1 MRDYMSVPDWI
12 QDAIFYQIFP
22 DRFWN
27 GDPKNDPPNVQPW
40 GSTPTSWG
48 FQGGDLKGIIDK
60 FNYLL
65 DLGIN
70 AIYLNPIFQS
80 TSTHRYNTIDYYKID
95 PKLGSLTDFH
105 HLINLAHQN
114 QIRIILDGVFNH
126 CGRGFYAFTDILENQ
141 ENSAFRDWFYIKH
154 FPVNAYSVGEATDY
168 LGWWGMKS
176 LPKFNTNNM
185 QVRKF
190 LMGVAKYWI
199 EQGADGWRL
208 DVPNEINDDCFWQDF
223 RQVVKSANSE
233 AYLLGEIWTPE
244 LRWVGEE
251 HFDGLMNYPLMDA
264 IIGLLGSN
272 TLDIAHFAEKVE
284 GLLAYYRTE
293 NVNAMYNPVGSHD
306 TERILTRMRNNI
318 EKTKLATI
326 FQFAYPGVPSIYY
339 GDEIGL
345 TGGKDPGCRCAFIW
359 EESRWN
365 RDLRNLVKTLIRLRK
380 NHAALTQ
387 GEFRRVKSFT
397 NDACYAFLRKKGDD
411 QVLVIMNASSKDQII
426 NIRTDEIGWED
437 GTMVKNLILP
447 TEEFI
452 ITNHTVDI
460 TLPPWGGVWLG

>member
-1 MRDYMSVPDWI
+1 
-12 QDAIFYQIFP
+12 
-22 DRFWN
+22 
-27 GDPKNDPPNVQPW
+27 
-40 GSTPTSWG
+40 
-48 FQGGDLKGIIDK
+48 
-60 FNYLL
+60 
-65 DLGIN
+65 
-70 AIYLNPIFQS
+70 
-80 TSTHRYNTIDYYKID
+80 
-95 PKLGSLTDFH
+95 
-105 HLINLAHQN
+105 
-114 QIRIILDGVFNH
+114 
-126 CGRGFYAFTDILENQ
+126 
-141 ENSAFRDWFYIKH
+141 
-154 FPVNAYSVGEATDY
+154 
-168 LGWWGMKS
+168 
-176 LPKFNTNNM
+176 
-185 QVRKF
+185 
-190 LMGVAKYWI
+190 MGVAKYWI

-326 FQFAYPGVPSIYY
+326 FQFAYPGVPAIYY

-345 TGGKDPGCRCAFIW
+345 TGGKDPGCRGAFIW

>member
-1 MRDYMSVPDWI
+1 MSVPGWI

-48 FQGGDLKGIIDK
+48 FQGGDLKGIIAK
-60 FNYLL
+60 FDYLL

-80 TSTHRYNTIDYYKID
+80 TSTHRYNTTDYYKID
-95 PKLGSLTDFH
+95 PKLGSMEDFQN
-105 HLINLAHQN
+105 LITLAHQK

-154 FPVNAYSVGEATDY
+154 FPVNAYSAGEATDY

-176 LPKFNTNNM
+176 LPKFNTNNR

-190 LMGVAKYWI
+190 LMDVAKYWI

-208 DVPNEINDDCFWQDF
+208 DVPNEINDDSFWQEF

-244 LRWVGEE
+244 LRWVGEG
-251 HFDGLMNYPLMDA
+251 HFDGLVNYPILDA

-272 TLDIAHFAEKVE
+272 TLDIPNFAEKVE
-284 GLLAYYRTE
+284 GLLAYYPKE
-293 NVNAMYNPVGSHD
+293 YVNAMYIPVGSHD
-306 TERILTRMRNNI
+306 TERILTRLRNNI
-318 EKTKLATI
+318 DKTKLATI
-326 FQFAYPGVPSIYY
+326 FQFAYPGVPAIYY

-345 TGGKDPGCRCAFIW
+345 TGGKDPGCRDAFIW
-359 EESRWN
+359 DEIRWN
-365 RDLRNLVKTLIRLRK
+365 TDLRNLVKTLIRLRK
-380 NHAALTQ
+380 NHDALRQ

-397 NDACYAFLRKKGDD
+397 NNACYAFLRKTGDD
-411 QVLVIMNASSKDQII
+411 QVLVIMNASSKNQSI

-437 GTMVKNLILP
+437 GKMVKNLILP
-447 TEEFI
+447 TEEFT

-460 TLPPWGGVWLG
+460 TLPPWGGIWLG

>member
-1 MRDYMSVPDWI
+1 MSVPGWI

-27 GDPKNDPPNVQPW
+27 SDPQNDPPNVQAW

-48 FQGGDLKGIIDK
+48 FQGGDLQGIIDK
-60 FNYLL
+60 FDYLL

-105 HLINLAHQN
+105 NLINLAHKN

-126 CGRGFYAFTDILENQ
+126 CGRGFFAFTDILENQ

-154 FPVNAYSVGEATDY
+154 FPVNAYSAGEATDY

-176 LPKFNTNNM
+176 LPKFNTNNT
-185 QVRKF
+185 QVRKY
-190 LMGVAKYWI
+190 LLDVAKYWI

-208 DVPNEINDDCFWQDF
+208 DVPNEINDDRFWQEF

-244 LRWVGEE
+244 MRWVGEE

-284 GLLAYYRTE
+284 GLLAYYRAE

-326 FQFAYPGVPSIYY
+326 FQFAYPGVPAIYY

-345 TGGKDPGCRCAFIW
+345 TGGKDPGCRGAFIW
-359 EESRWN
+359 EEGRWN
-365 RDLRNLVKTLIRLRK
+365 IDLRNLVKTLIKLRK

-387 GEFRRVKSFT
+387 GEFFRVKSFT
-397 NDACYAFLRKKGDD
+397 NDTCYAFLRKTEDD
-411 QVLVIMNASSKDQII
+411 QVLVIMNASSKEQSI
-426 NIRTDEIGWED
+426 NIRTDEFGWED
-437 GTMVKNLILP
+437 GKMVKNLILP
-447 TEEFI
+447 TEEFT
-452 ITNHTVDI
+452 ITNHTFEI